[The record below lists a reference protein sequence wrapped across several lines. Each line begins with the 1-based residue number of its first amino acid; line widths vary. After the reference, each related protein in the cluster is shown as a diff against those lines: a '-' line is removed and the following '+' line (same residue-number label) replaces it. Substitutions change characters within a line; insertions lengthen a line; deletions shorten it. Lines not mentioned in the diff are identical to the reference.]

1 MYKNKKSRKYLHK
14 RMRIK
19 NKTIQKRL
27 RKTKSKR
34 GGSRADPEPPRPPRP
49 APPPFVLDN
58 ALVGRVQAEITR
70 LNQLLDNFNNN
81 NIQDGRQLFLMLII
95 HYFTTVLDNYRQS
108 SDNVRGIQMVTLLNQ
123 MLIQSRNIGVGT
135 GRDAMRG
142 YSQQIGDTV
151 LLANGD
157 DDRYN

>member
-1 MYKNKKSRKYLHK
+1 
-14 RMRIK
+14 MRIK

-81 NIQDGRQLFLMLII
+81 NIQDGRRLFLRLII
-95 HYFTTVLDNYRQS
+95 HYFTTVLGNYRQS

-123 MLIQSRNIGVGT
+123 MLIQSRNIDVGT
-135 GRDAMRG
+135 GRDAMQG

-151 LLANGD
+151 LLAHGD
-157 DDRYN
+157 DDMYN